1 MLSVNVFVT
10 FTLFSNILQYTQ
22 GWPFPRSE
30 TYTNKICRCIDSLAQ
45 TVKFYGNKYR
55 SLTID
60 SLLGLAILRDSIGY
74 ICRTELLPPY
84 IIKRVCK
91 LSALI
96 NNSFDAMSDYILSHK
111 LGFLSML
118 EWKANTYTG
127 NTMYVSESPTIISL
141 AQNENCLAE
150 LANGTKAGCVISKIC
165 EEMFFGGIH
174 RNLLTRQV
182 FYYQAFLRVS
192 DCRTRNLTRMDVY
205 QISETLCYSVL
216 SEFELNYPRRNFSTH
231 IRSLLMEQ
239 NFLCYSCPLLSVVY
253 CGLGGYFQLAHPTL
267 MEEIISWQD
276 SSGCFK
282 AVNAKENGQES
293 EENPKM
299 DRPLKDGCLPH
310 LTSMAANALAMHLYR
325 FATEVVFVPDFHS
338 ILLMETILL
347 DNTRNLPDFVILGP
361 SPTMSPQPKDRP
373 YASVPDTV
381 L

>member
-10 FTLFSNILQYTQ
+10 FTFFSNILQSTQ

-45 TVKFYGNKYR
+45 AVKFYGNKYR
-55 SLTID
+55 SLIID

-118 EWKANTYTG
+118 EWKANTYMG
-127 NTMYVSESPTIISL
+127 NTMYVSESPTIISST
-141 AQNENCLAE
+141 QNENCLAE

-165 EEMFFGGIH
+165 EEMFFGGIR
-174 RNLLTRQV
+174 RNLQLTRQV
-182 FYYQAFLRVS
+182 FYYQALLRVKS
-192 DCRTRNLTRMDVY
+192 DTDGC
-205 QISETLCYSVL
+205 L
-216 SEFELNYPRRNFSTH
+216 SNKLN
-231 IRSLLMEQ
+231 SLLLD
-239 NFLCYSCPLLSVVY
+239 FLCYSCPLLSVVY

-282 AVNAKENGQES
+282 AVRAKENGQES
-293 EENPKM
+293 EGNPEM

-310 LTSMAANALAMHLYR
+310 LPSMAANALAMHLYR
-325 FATEVVFVPDFHS
+325 FATEVVFVPDFYS

-347 DNTRNLPDFVILGP
+347 DNARNLPDFVILGP